1 LSKTFCPPS
10 IIDFKIGICFE
21 GTPSMF
27 TSFETDQ
34 KKSLSSSL
42 VLSTAVEILSEIV
55 EAVSFAPETIL
66 LNSQLS
72 FFSGFIGLDC

>member
-1 LSKTFCPPS
+1 
-10 IIDFKIGICFE
+10 
-21 GTPSMF
+21 MF

-72 FFSGFIGLDC
+72 LFSVL

>member
-1 LSKTFCPPS
+1 
-10 IIDFKIGICFE
+10 
-21 GTPSMF
+21 MF

-66 LNSQLS
+66 LNSQFSL
-72 FFSGFIGLDC
+72 FSGFIGVDCWIIGFSLCLYIGLTYPLIVL